1 MRNGTSMTRLIFVLL
16 MTVFSLPG
24 MAQLC
29 QGSLGDPLV
38 NITFGT
44 GNNPGAPLAAAAT
57 GYQYVA
63 NDCPNDGFYTVRNS
77 SSSCFGN
84 TWHNLNSDHTAN
96 GNGYFMLVNASIQP
110 SAFYVD
116 TVRGLCGN
124 STYEFAAWIMNVIL
138 PSSCNGNTNQPNL
151 TFTIERTNGT
161 VLQTYNSGNIPPLST
176 PVWKQYG
183 FFFTTPPAGADI
195 VLRIVNN
202 APGGCGNDLALD
214 DITFRPCGPQLTP
227 TITGQT
233 TTTAQI
239 CTGTARSVTLNCSVS
254 PGFVNPVFQWQRR
267 FNASAWTDI
276 AGATTLTYAANFPAA
291 SAVGNYEFRL
301 TVAESGNMASPQCRI
316 SSTPISIVV
325 NALPVAVA
333 SNNGAVCT
341 KGTLMLTASGG
352 TSYAW
357 AGPNAYSSLMDVAT
371 IANIQP
377 AQAGVYNLTVTNAA
391 GCTATSSTTV
401 VVNPAPIAAVASA
414 KVSVCFGDSAQ
425 LSANGGTSYEWIP
438 ATGLSNNLIANPKA
452 SPAASTSYSVVVSNA
467 FGCKD
472 TANAE
477 VEVFTKAIANAGPDK
492 VIIGGGTATL
502 TGSISGT
509 YQSFAWTPA
518 AAFSLPQ
525 TLQPAVR
532 PTADATYR
540 LTVESNNGCGT
551 SFDDVAVKLYKGIFI
566 PSAFSPNNDAINDQW
581 NIPALEAYPNFELFV
596 FNRYGEVVFKASKTN
611 KPWDGRFKS
620 DPLPAGAYIYL
631 IKLNV
636 NNQQLKGTVMLIR

>member
-1 MRNGTSMTRLIFVLL
+1 MTRFIFTLIIAG
-16 MTVFSLPG
+16 FSLSAIG
-24 MAQLC
+24 QLC

-38 NITFGT
+38 NISFGA
-44 GNNPGAPLAAAAT
+44 GNNPGPPLSAAAT

-63 NDCPNDGFYTVRNS
+63 NDCPNDGFYTVRNNTT
-77 SSSCFGN
+77 SCFGN
-84 TWHNLNSDHTAN
+84 TWHSLTTDHTGN

-151 TFTIERTNGT
+151 TFTIERTNGV
-161 VLQTYNSGNIPPLST
+161 VLQTYNSGNIAALNT

-183 FFFTTPPAGADI
+183 FFFTTPAAGADI

-227 TITGQT
+227 TISGQPT
-233 TTTAQI
+233 TTSQI
-239 CTGTARSVTLNCSVS
+239 CTGTARSITFNCSVS
-254 PGFVNPVFQWQRR
+254 PGFVNPVFQWQQR

-276 AGATTLTYAANFPAA
+276 PLANSLNYVANFPAS
-291 SAVGNYEFRL
+291 SAIGNYEFRL
-301 TVAESGNMASPQCRI
+301 AVAEAGNLGSPQCRI
-316 SSTPISIVV
+316 SSSIISIVV

-333 SNNGAVCT
+333 SNNGPACV
-341 KGTLMLTASGG
+341 KGTATLTAIGG
-352 TSYAW
+352 SQYAW
-357 AGPNAYSSLMDVAT
+357 TGPNAYSSSLDVAN
-371 IANIQP
+371 ISNIQP
-377 AQAGVYNLTVTNAA
+377 SQAGIYNVVVTNAA
-391 GCTATSSTTV
+391 GCKSNANTLVT
-401 VVNPAPIAAVASA
+401 VNPAPTAAVGAV
-414 KVSVCFGDSAQ
+414 KLVICLGDSVQMNA
-425 LSANGGTSYEWIP
+425 SGGIGYEWLP
-438 ATGLSNNLIANPKA
+438 AAGLSNSLIANPKA
-452 SPAASTSYSVVVSNA
+452 SPALTTRYMLVASNT

-472 TANAE
+472 TAFTE

-492 VIIGGGTATL
+492 IIIGGGTATL
-502 TGSISGT
+502 TASITGA

-525 TLQPAVR
+525 TLQPIVK
-532 PTADATYR
+532 PTGDAIYR
-540 LTVESNNGCGT
+540 LTVQSKNGCGS
-551 SFDDVAVKLYKGIFI
+551 SFDEVAVKLYKGIYI
-566 PSAFSPNNDAINDQW
+566 PNAFTPNNDGLNDLW
-581 NIPALEAYPNFELFV
+581 NIPALDAYPDFELFV
-596 FNRYGEVVFKASKTN
+596 FNRYGELVFKNSQTN

-620 DPLPAGAYIYL
+620 DPLPAGSYVYL

-636 NNQQLKGTVMLIR
+636 NNQQLKGTVTLIR